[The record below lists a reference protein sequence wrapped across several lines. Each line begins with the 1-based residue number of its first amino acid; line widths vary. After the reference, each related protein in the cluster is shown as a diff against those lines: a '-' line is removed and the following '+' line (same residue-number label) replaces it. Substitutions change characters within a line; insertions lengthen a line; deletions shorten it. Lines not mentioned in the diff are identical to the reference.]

1 MSAWACFYNCYT
13 TESCYTTGDAVPG
26 GASALV
32 STADAAARRRAAAP
46 RTPERVD
53 GAGWETASGVLI
65 SGVGKISPHA
75 NECLTQ
81 ITQHTV
87 E

>member
-13 TESCYTTGDAVPG
+13 TESCYTTGDVPSRGAPPRTALVFSTGGAPG
-26 GASALV
+26 GGSP
-32 STADAAARRRAAAP
+32 DP
-46 RTPERVD
+46 

-75 NECLTQ
+75 NECLTS
-81 ITQHTV
+81 HTPH